1 MRSDDGCHAST
12 RDLAVL
18 GGTGF
23 LGRHFV
29 AAARRLGRRV
39 RMLVR
44 DPAAMTDPAMTGAVM
59 SGGPSVYVRGDL
71 DDAASL
77 ARLITPGVTVVNFAW
92 SQGTAP
98 ADAVRQARQ
107 LAAVCREAPAHALL
121 HCSTAGVFGGCDRVP
136 VVADE
141 TTPRPADSYGRAKLA
156 VDDTLW
162 HELHGRVPLALLRPT
177 AVFGAGGDNLVD
189 LIAAI
194 LSGNGLASYLRSCL
208 FDRRFLHLVPVETV
222 VEAFL
227 FVEARVGP
235 SGSRHL
241 ITADHEP
248 LNRYRAMERHLM
260 ELFGVRD
267 HRWPRVPM
275 PPAALRLALRARGRV
290 AALPFTRF
298 DDDGLRALGFRPPVP
313 FETAVASFAAWYSA
327 CAGATG
333 RRRAPRRPATRRR
346 DPHRRDTG
354 AVS

>member
-1 MRSDDGCHAST
+1 MRSDDGGHAST

-44 DPAAMTDPAMTGAVM
+44 DPAVVTGAPDACVH
-59 SGGPSVYVRGDL
+59 GDL

-92 SQGTAP
+92 SEPTAQ

-121 HCSTAGVFGGCDRVP
+121 HCSTAGVFGGCDDVA

-141 TTPRPADSYGRAKLA
+141 TTPRPADSYGLAKLA

-162 HELHGRVPLALLRPT
+162 HELQGRVPLALLRPT

-194 LSGNGLASYLRSCL
+194 VSGDRLASYLRSCL

-248 LNRYRAMERHLM
+248 LNRYRAMERHVM

-267 HRWPRVPM
+267 HRWPRVPL
-275 PPAALRLALRARGRV
+275 PPAALRLALRARRRA

-313 FETAVASFAAWYSA
+313 FEAAVASFAGWYGTRP
-327 CAGATG
+327 GAAL
-333 RRRAPRRPATRRR
+333 RRRAPRRRATGA
-346 DPHRRDTG
+346 G